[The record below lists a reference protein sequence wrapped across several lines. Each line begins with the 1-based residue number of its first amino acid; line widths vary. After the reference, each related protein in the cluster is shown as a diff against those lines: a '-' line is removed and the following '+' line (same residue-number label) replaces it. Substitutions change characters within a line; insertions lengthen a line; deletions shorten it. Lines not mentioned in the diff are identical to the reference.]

1 MPKLDDAQRRALAAG
16 LYAAERERAY
26 MAPITETHP
35 GVDIADAYAIAQ
47 LVTDAKLAAG
57 RKIKGHKVG
66 LTSKAMREVSGAN
79 EPDYGTLFDDWFVP
93 EGSVISASWFNR
105 PSVELELAFV
115 LGSRL
120 EGPGLNVADV
130 IRAVDFVLPAIEIVD
145 SRYTRR
151 GPGPIVVDSIADAAW
166 CGRIVLGGN
175 PRRLDSLDVRSIGAS
190 LSVNG
195 EVRDKGVSA
204 AVMGNPLNAV
214 AWLANK
220 LSEFG
225 VSLEPGHVV
234 MSGSFIKVYPFK
246 AGDSV
251 SAVFDVLGEV
261 RFDVSD

>member
-1 MPKLDDAQRRALAAG
+1 MPKLDIAQRRELAAR

-35 GVDIADAYAIAQ
+35 GADIADAYAIAQ

-79 EPDYGTLFDDWFVP
+79 EPDYGTLFDDWFIP
-93 EGSVISASWFNR
+93 EGSTVSASWFNR

-115 LGSRL
+115 LGGPL
-120 EGPGLNVADV
+120 QGPGLNVSDV

-225 VSLEPGHVV
+225 VSLEAGHVV

-261 RFDVSD
+261 RFDVGE